1 MPILKQ
7 DLIKESHP
15 ATQILIDNYMKA
27 LCFKNPSAVGHFRNN
42 QYDVWDSIPRNVL
55 VDEDGDIFV
64 EDAEIKPIVNNSET

>member
-15 ATQILIDNYMKA
+15 ATQILIDTYMEA
-27 LCFKNPSAVGHFRNN
+27 LGFEKTSVVGHFRNN
-42 QYDVWDSIPRNVL
+42 LYDVWDLVPRNVL

-64 EDAEIKPIVNNSET
+64 VDAEIKPNVDYSET